1 MGNFITNNNSNA
13 QTIFP
18 NNDTVIEIH
27 ESANNKIT
35 VILDELEKN
44 GYDQLKELDK
54 KIQTEPIEPNDIG
67 NTLMN
72 IMEQGANKFKEKTG
86 RPMTYAEMRSVYG

>member
-1 MGNFITNNNSNA
+1 MGNFITNNNSNT

-18 NNDTVIEIH
+18 NNDTVIEVN
-27 ESANNKIT
+27 ESTNCKT
-35 VILDELEKN
+35 TDILDELEKN
-44 GYDQLKELDK
+44 GYEQLKELDK

-67 NTLMN
+67 NALMS

-86 RPMTYAEMRSVYG
+86 RPMTYAEMRSIYG